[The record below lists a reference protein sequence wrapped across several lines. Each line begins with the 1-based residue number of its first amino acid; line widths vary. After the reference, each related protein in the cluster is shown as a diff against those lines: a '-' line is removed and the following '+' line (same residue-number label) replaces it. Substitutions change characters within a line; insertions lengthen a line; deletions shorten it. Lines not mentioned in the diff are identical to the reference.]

1 MALTHYLER
10 FDPVAQ
16 KAVWGKLFK
25 DRKQFLQMIEPDNP
39 DDDKK
44 EVKRR
49 KKRDEYFK
57 KLDEL
62 MLDKKNL
69 TEIEEIT

>member
-1 MALTHYLER
+1 
-10 FDPVAQ
+10 
-16 KAVWGKLFK
+16 
-25 DRKQFLQMIEPDNP
+25 MIEPDNP